1 MVLGIQ
7 LAGIFLAHPGDLFP
21 KSRKACGG
29 EVSPARERRRTV
41 ENRGASRVAAS
52 LVCCPAFYA
61 SANLTPLRERP
72 AGDAEGFERHTLLDK
87 ALRIYAWFLLIVT
100 ALPAAARLA
109 KPRELARITL
119 LRYQNLQRRKRAR
132 IGGLIYLGL
141 SLFAI
146 PFLLRAEMRQKRW
159 LVMAVIVGMVSA
171 LEFLL
176 NSRLFSEDALA
187 RQNRLFGAVFASMA
201 IAVALLLF
209 TR

>member
-1 MVLGIQ
+1 M
-7 LAGIFLAHPGDLFP
+7 
-21 KSRKACGG
+21 
-29 EVSPARERRRTV
+29 
-41 ENRGASRVAAS
+41 
-52 LVCCPAFYA
+52 
-61 SANLTPLRERP
+61 
-72 AGDAEGFERHTLLDK
+72 DK